1 MKFDKYGQTYT
12 TSKELCNLLY
22 QNPKLDL
29 SLFQVEDT
37 LEYNRSV
44 ADLHADQDLLEKYQ
58 ELTDSIDEFDRILQ
72 SSWSMPQEYKDMDIA
87 KYVLDLCRTD
97 QELQRVGEELLL
109 YQERDLFD
117 LLRYLKY
124 MIDTLRKNNIVWG
137 VGRGSSVAS
146 YVLFLIGV
154 HKIDSLYYKLSVD
167 EFLK

>member
-22 QNPKLDL
+22 HNPMLDL
-29 SLFQVEDT
+29 GLFQVEDT

-44 ADLHADQDLLEKYQ
+44 AELHAEQELLENYQ
-58 ELTDSIDEFDRILQ
+58 ELTDSIEDFDKIMQ
-72 SSWSMPQEYKDMDIA
+72 SNWRMPQEYKDMDIA
-87 KYVLDLCRTD
+87 KYLLDLCQTED
-97 QELQRVGEELLL
+97 ELQRVGEELLL
-109 YQERDLFD
+109 YQERDLFN
-117 LLRYLKY
+117 LLKYLKY
-124 MIDTLRKNNIVWG
+124 MIDTLRKHDIVWG

-146 YVLFLIGV
+146 YVLFLLGV

>member
-109 YQERDLFD
+109 YQERNLFD

-137 VGRGSSVAS
+137 VGRVSSVAS
-146 YVLFLIGV
+146 YVLFLLGV
-154 HKIDSLYYKLSVD
+154 HKIDSLYYNLSVD